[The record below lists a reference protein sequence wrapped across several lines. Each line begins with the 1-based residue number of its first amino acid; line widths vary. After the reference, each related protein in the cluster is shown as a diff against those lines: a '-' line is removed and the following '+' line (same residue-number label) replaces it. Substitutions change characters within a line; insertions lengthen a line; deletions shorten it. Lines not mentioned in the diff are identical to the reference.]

1 MADRSRYIDFA
12 GNFLICNG
20 IRVAATK
27 PGQLGTELT
36 GTEITYLDGITAGTA
51 AASKAVVVGSDS
63 TVLELGVK
71 RAPVAIADATTYAV
85 LVANSGHLHVVPD
98 VASSITV
105 TLPAAAAGLE
115 YDFIYGGAAADAQNH
130 IFVPTAGFYIGGVTF
145 HDSQADATT
154 AVYSDGN
161 SNDVFTLV
169 TPAAYTLK
177 FVSDGT
183 NWYVAGHVQSATVCT
198 MAD

>member
-1 MADRSRYIDFA
+1 MANKAKYIDMA
-12 GNFLICNG
+12 GLTPIVNG
-20 IRVAATK
+20 IRVNATK

-36 GTEITYLDGITAGTA
+36 ATEALYLDGITAGTA

-63 TVLELGVK
+63 TVLMLGVK
-71 RAPVAIADATTYAV
+71 AAPVAIADAASYAV
-85 LVANSGHLHVVPD
+85 LVANSDHLHVVPD
-98 VASSITV
+98 VTADITV
-105 TLPAAAAGLE
+105 TLPAAASGLTYE
-115 YDFIYGGAAADAQNH
+115 FIYGGAAADAQNH

-161 SNDVFTLV
+161 SNDVFTIV
-169 TPAAYTLK
+169 TPAAYTVK
-177 FVSDGT
+177 FVSNGT
-183 NWYVAGHVQSATVCT
+183 NWYVTGNVQSATVCT